1 MKKLELKLDDLQVE
15 TFTTAERPAG
25 RGTVEGHYGTTH
37 TQAGET
43 CDVTCAG
50 TCRGYDTCFVS
61 CQMTQ
66 CWQGNQ
72 CVVW

>member
-1 MKKLELKLDDLQVE
+1 MKKLVLKLDDLRVD
-15 TFTTAERPAG
+15 TFTTAGAPAG
-25 RGTVEGHYGTTH
+25 RGTVAAHYGTTH

-43 CDVTCAG
+43 CDVTCG
-50 TCRGYDTCFVS
+50 DQDTCFVS
-61 CQMTQ
+61 CRVTE